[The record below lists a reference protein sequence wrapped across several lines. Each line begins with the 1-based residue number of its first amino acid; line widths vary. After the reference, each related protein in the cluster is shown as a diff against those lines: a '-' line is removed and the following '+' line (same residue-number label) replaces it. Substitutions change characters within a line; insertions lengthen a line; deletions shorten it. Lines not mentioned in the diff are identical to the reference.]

1 MGTTKSPFF
10 QKTNKKLVKS
20 QLVVM
25 KSALILLASMATLA
39 LAEPEARPSG
49 LKVEYISVPETCEQK
64 ALNGQQ
70 LTMHYTGTLED
81 GTKFDSSVDR
91 NEPFKF
97 QIGVGQVIKGWEE
110 GVLGM
115 CVGEKRQL
123 IVPPELGYGDQG
135 AGEII
140 PGGATLFFDIELLET
155 EDGPAPVNVFKQID
169 IDADSALSRE
179 ELSVYLKQQ
188 VEAMAQAGG
197 EQAQQAQEMLKDQD
211 KLVEEI
217 FSHEDKD
224 KDGYISH
231 EEFSGPKHDELSIF
245 HQVFRAKDVRKPPQ
259 SHPIFRLTSIKIPP
273 HHHIHTKKK
282 LVKSSRPTK
291 PEMHQLTSSY
301 ASADSTSGSC

>member
-1 MGTTKSPFF
+1 
-10 QKTNKKLVKS
+10 
-20 QLVVM
+20 M
-25 KSALILLASMATLA
+25 KSCLILLAAIATLA
-39 LAEPEARPSG
+39 SAEPEVRPSG
-49 LKVEYISVPETCEQK
+49 LKVEYTSVPAACEKK
-64 ALNGQQ
+64 AMNGQM

-81 GTKFDSSVDR
+81 GSKFDSSVDR

-115 CVGEKRQL
+115 CIGEKRRL

-135 AGEII
+135 AGQVI

-155 EDGPAPVNVFKQID
+155 EDGPQPVNVFKQID
-169 IDADSALSRE
+169 MDNDAALSRE

-231 EEFSGPKHDELSIF
+231 EEFSGPKHDEL
-245 HQVFRAKDVRKPPQ
+245 
-259 SHPIFRLTSIKIPP
+259 
-273 HHHIHTKKK
+273 
-282 LVKSSRPTK
+282 
-291 PEMHQLTSSY
+291 
-301 ASADSTSGSC
+301 

>member
-1 MGTTKSPFF
+1 MGVNTMKVFLMSVF
-10 QKTNKKLVKS
+10 
-20 QLVVM
+20 VV
-25 KSALILLASMATLA
+25 AA
-39 LAEPEARPSG
+39 LAEPEVKESG
-49 LKVEYISVPETCEQK
+49 LKVELISKPDSCDRV
-64 ALNGQQ
+64 ARNGDM

-81 GTKFDSSVDR
+81 GSKFDSSVGR

-115 CVGEKRQL
+115 CIGEKRKL

-135 AGEII
+135 AGDII
-140 PGGATLFFDIELLET
+140 PGGATLYFDIELLET

-169 IDADSALSRE
+169 LDSDQQLSRE
-179 ELSVYLKQQ
+179 ELSGYLKEQ
-188 VEAMAQAGG
+188 VEAMQQAGG

-231 EEFSGPKHDELSIF
+231 EEFSGPKHGEL
-245 HQVFRAKDVRKPPQ
+245 
-259 SHPIFRLTSIKIPP
+259 
-273 HHHIHTKKK
+273 
-282 LVKSSRPTK
+282 
-291 PEMHQLTSSY
+291 
-301 ASADSTSGSC
+301 